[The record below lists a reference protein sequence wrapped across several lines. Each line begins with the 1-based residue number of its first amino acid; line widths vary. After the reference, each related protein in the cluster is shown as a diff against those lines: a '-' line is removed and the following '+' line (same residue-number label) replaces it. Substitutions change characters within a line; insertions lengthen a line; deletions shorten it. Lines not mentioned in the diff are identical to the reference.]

1 MEGGGRGVTR
11 GEPQSCSRSHHCLL
25 IRVSLGRACPCT
37 GGSCKTQC
45 GKTWI
50 IPILGV
56 VWNAHPSSRLPW
68 VVQGTGI

>member
-1 MEGGGRGVTR
+1 MSPSPAAEAISV
-11 GEPQSCSRSHHCLL
+11 SLS
-25 IRVSLGRACPCT
+25 VSLGWTCLGT

-50 IPILGV
+50 IPILEV